1 MLEGMIHQKGL
12 VEMAKEKILVIEDNV
27 LNLKLVRSLLL
38 MEDYQVVEADNAE
51 TGLELAKAQQ
61 PDLIL
66 MDIQLPGMDG
76 LSATRELKADPEVK
90 DIPVIALTAYAM
102 LGDEQKALEAGCV
115 GYIPKPLDTKAFPG
129 LISRFLA

>member
-1 MLEGMIHQKGL
+1 
-12 VEMAKEKILVIEDNV
+12 MAKEKVLVIEDNA
-27 LNLKLVRSLLL
+27 LNLKLVRSLLML
-38 MEDYQVVEADNAE
+38 EDYEVVEADNAE
-51 TGLELAKAQQ
+51 AGIQLAKEQH

-76 LSATRELKADPEVK
+76 LSATRELKADPDVT
-90 DIPVIALTAYAM
+90 DIPVVALTAYAM

-115 GYIPKPLDTKAFPG
+115 GYISKPLDTKEFPG

>member
-1 MLEGMIHQKGL
+1 MS
-12 VEMAKEKILVIEDNV
+12 KEKILVIEDNA
-27 LNLKLVRSLLL
+27 LNLKLVRSLLML
-38 MEDYQVVEADNAE
+38 EDYEVIEAVNAE
-51 TGLELAKAQQ
+51 IGIQLAKEQI

-76 LSATRELKADPEVK
+76 LSATRQLKEDPDVTA
-90 DIPVIALTAYAM
+90 IPVVALTAYAM

-115 GYIPKPLDTKAFPG
+115 GYISKPLDTKEFPQ

>member
-1 MLEGMIHQKGL
+1 
-12 VEMAKEKILVIEDNV
+12 MAKEKILVIEDNA
-27 LNLKLVRSLLL
+27 LNLKLVRSLLML
-38 MEDYQVVEADNAE
+38 ENYEVVEAGNAE
-51 TGLELAKAQQ
+51 AGIELAKSQR

-76 LSATRELKADPEVK
+76 LSATRQLKADPEVNG
-90 DIPVIALTAYAM
+90 IPVVALTAYAM

-115 GYIPKPLDTKAFPG
+115 GYISKPLDTKEFPE